1 MHLFLIRGL
10 VAALD
15 GCEHGSAP
23 APVAR
28 RALQLAFCLES
39 VVQERCGDNGCSGRS
54 PPCNLRRVLG
64 REPFGVRSPTRIP
77 RPRPFR
83 RLTKR

>member
-23 APVAR
+23 APVASGR
-28 RALQLAFCLES
+28 SSSRLASSSSFRS
-39 VVQERCGDNGCSGRS
+39 DADNGCSGRS

-83 RLTKR
+83 WSTKR